1 MPMFKTIGS
10 GTGSCKQVAEYLVA
24 GELGSEAHEQS
35 IQRYLAGDA
44 SASRALVF
52 GSSPDINGDQLG
64 WHEVMR
70 ATRARWGKDVPPPAM
85 VAKYGPDAGKHW
97 RTYYHWTISPA
108 PADHAS
114 AAEVGDLARE
124 WLETA
129 WPASD
134 GWQWIYSVHADNA
147 GGIMHAHIVLNAV
160 NALTGRKAHIDR
172 DGSDRLADQ
181 VQEIAGRHGMGVLP
195 LLSERRRKIR
205 AGEIDGSETGQAVR
219 MSPTEIAM
227 RARGV
232 RSWVAEIR
240 DEIDGLAPECRS
252 FGEFVERME
261 ADGFSVERSR
271 RGLGFRHP
279 ESCGSDKKILATKLG
294 LMYTES
300 GLRSRIG
307 CDIDRIIEDGPGPGL
322 DLDRRYDRGVRPPL
336 RRLGTE
342 EWLERQF
349 RLGPR
354 RSLAD
359 TEAMIDAIATA
370 RAERVSGSA
379 DLRSLLEEVACGVME
394 LKSKSDEMRSA
405 VREVSAALDSARD
418 VAAARE
424 ELSRLPD
431 GAWNREVRTRR
442 NLLLRRVT
450 DGEIAVEKVLS
461 RSLRFIES
469 ADLSEARD
477 VAKLEMI
484 MRQLEARLAEVRDGV
499 QSETRRLDAITSAAS
514 VMDVI
519 AGRRVRPVRAPSA
532 ERLVPDGHWVAVRVR
547 TTPPHRSAYRRSDED
562 LRAIGRMLGR
572 DRGVRVDPTSGLLE
586 VRPAF
591 VGRPDPVYISSR
603 SHR

>member
-24 GELGSEAHEQS
+24 GELGSEAHELS

-44 SASRALVF
+44 SASRALAF

-70 ATRARWGKDVPPPAM
+70 ATRARWGKDAPPSAM
-85 VAKYGPDAGKHW
+85 VAKYGVDAAKHW

-114 AAEVGDLARE
+114 AAEVGELARE

-134 GWQWIYSVHADNA
+134 GWQWIYSVHADNS

-181 VQEIAGRHGMGVLP
+181 VQKIAERHGMGVLP
-195 LLSERRRKIR
+195 LLSERRKRIR
-205 AGEIDGSETGQAVR
+205 SGEIDRDETGQAVR
-219 MSPTEIAM
+219 MSPAEIAM

-240 DEIDGLAPECRS
+240 DEIDRLAPECRS
-252 FGEFVERME
+252 FGELVERME

-294 LMYTES
+294 LMYTER
-300 GLRSRIG
+300 GLKSRIG
-307 CDIDRIIEDGPGPGL
+307 CDIDRIIEDGPSPGPALG
-322 DLDRRYDRGVRPPL
+322 RRYDRAVRPPL
-336 RRLGTE
+336 RRIGTR
-342 EWLERQF
+342 EWIDRQL

-359 TEAMIDAIATA
+359 TEAMVNALATTK
-370 RAERVSGSA
+370 AEGVSNA
-379 DLRSLLEEVACGVME
+379 VDLRTLLHEVKDEVSALE
-394 LKSKSDEMRSA
+394 SKSDEMSAA
-405 VREVSAALDSARD
+405 VREVSAALD
-418 VAAARE
+418 AARE
-424 ELSRLPD
+424 IASARCELAALPG
-431 GAWNREVRTRR
+431 GAWSREARLRR
-442 NLLLRRVT
+442 NDLLERVT
-450 DGEIAVEKVLS
+450 EGEAAVEKVLS
-461 RSLRFIES
+461 RSRRFIES
-469 ADLSEARD
+469 ADLSEASD
-477 VAKLEMI
+477 VAKLELV
-484 MRQLEARLAEVRDGV
+484 MRQLDVRLSEVREGV
-499 QSETRRLDAITSAAS
+499 LSETRRLDAITSAVS
-514 VMDVI
+514 VLDVI
-519 AGRRVRPVRAPSA
+519 ASRRVRPVRATSG
-532 ERLVPDGHWVAVRVR
+532 EQLVPDGRRVDVSVRSS
-547 TTPPHRSAYRRSDED
+547 PPRRSACQRAEED
-562 LRAIGRMLGR
+562 LHAILRLLGREVGVRFGQAPGPLDARPELIGRH
-572 DRGVRVDPTSGLLE
+572 
-586 VRPAF
+586 
-591 VGRPDPVYISSR
+591 DPVYISPR

>member
-1 MPMFKTIGS
+1 
-10 GTGSCKQVAEYLVA
+10 
-24 GELGSEAHEQS
+24 
-35 IQRYLAGDA
+35 
-44 SASRALVF
+44 
-52 GSSPDINGDQLG
+52 
-64 WHEVMR
+64 
-70 ATRARWGKDVPPPAM
+70 
-85 VAKYGPDAGKHW
+85 
-97 RTYYHWTISPA
+97 
-108 PADHAS
+108 
-114 AAEVGDLARE
+114 
-124 WLETA
+124 
-129 WPASD
+129 
-134 GWQWIYSVHADNA
+134 
-147 GGIMHAHIVLNAV
+147 
-160 NALTGRKAHIDR
+160 
-172 DGSDRLADQ
+172 
-181 VQEIAGRHGMGVLP
+181 
-195 LLSERRRKIR
+195 
-205 AGEIDGSETGQAVR
+205 

-370 RAERVSGSA
+370 RTERISGSA
-379 DLRSLLEEVACGVME
+379 DLRSLLEEVACGVMG

-405 VREVSAALDSARD
+405 VREVSAPLDSARD

-461 RSLRFIES
+461 RSLRFIDS

-532 ERLVPDGHWVAVRVR
+532 ERLVPDGHRVAVRVR
-547 TTPPHRSAYRRSDED
+547 TTPPRRSAYRRSDED